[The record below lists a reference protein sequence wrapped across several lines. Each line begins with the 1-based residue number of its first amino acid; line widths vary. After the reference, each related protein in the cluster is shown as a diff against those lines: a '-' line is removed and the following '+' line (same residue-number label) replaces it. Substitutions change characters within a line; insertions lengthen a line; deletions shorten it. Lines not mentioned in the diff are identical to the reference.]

1 MGKVIEKIKV
11 INVFE
16 PEREIEL
23 EAVIDTG
30 ATMLVLPQNVIDKL
44 NLRKMREV
52 KVRYANNKT
61 EIKSIYG
68 VVTVEMCDRA
78 GEFNVLAEP
87 EGAQPLIG
95 QIILE
100 QLDLIVDPSTRRV
113 IPNPRSPDM
122 PMVEVLMATSP
133 NSGHT
138 ASLHFVQ
145 IRQSRTS
152 YVRKTLSEIVVGGC
166 VRNWLNRKIHNYQT
180 TLTWRL

>member
-1 MGKVIEKIKV
+1 MIENIKV
-11 INVFE
+11 INIFE
-16 PEREIEL
+16 PEKEIEL

-68 VVTVEMCDRA
+68 VVTVEICGRA

-87 EGAQPLIG
+87 EGAQPLVG

-100 QLDLIVDPSTRRV
+100 QLDLIVDPSTRKV

-122 PMVEVLMATSP
+122 PMVEVLMATP
-133 NSGHT
+133 HNSG
-138 ASLHFVQ
+138 SLTQ
-145 IRQSRTS
+145 IPFSNFFYQ
-152 YVRKTLSEIVVGGC
+152 KLPKIAGKGVG
-166 VRNWLNRKIHNYQT
+166 K
-180 TLTWRL
+180 RLKYDRHIYEVIEKW